1 MLSPPFFD
9 FLPCP
14 HIFLYLPFFSA
25 FIIFPWFFLLLSF
38 FTFPNLLYSFHISF
52 LPFISFTLFLFHL
65 DFWVLTLLSRFL
77 QTLFSPPLMYL
88 LMSLFHFLFYSSSL
102 LLFSS
107 PVFSLLF
114 FTTLLC
120 HFLHSYCPFPSLL
133 SFYLSFL
140 LSYMSFPETFFYPLI
155 SNPSN
160 SFSFSS
166 LVHSC
171 PISLLFFLA
180 PYLSSHVLLLSL
192 SLSDHFIISVFPF
205 SSSSSYWFTNPPLL
219 SLFSFPLYLSFLFCF
234 SFPLISLVPSF
245 LFPPLLL
252 LSSLLGRRAC
262 RGW

>member
-1 MLSPPFFD
+1 MFCLLFFLSFHCSD
-9 FLPCP
+9 
-14 HIFLYLPFFSA
+14 IIFFSFLA
-25 FIIFPWFFLLLSF
+25 EHFLISSSFHVVSSFLWFSPLSSYFSLSSFLFCLHHFPMFFLLLSF

-140 LSYMSFPETFFYPLI
+140 LSYVFSSDLLLPSHFYPIQLFLLFLTRSFMSYFSVI
-155 SNPSN
+155 LPCSLSFFPRS
-160 SFSFSS
+160 SAITLFIWSFYHLCFSFF
-166 LVHSC
+166 
-171 PISLLFFLA
+171 LFFL
-180 PYLSSHVLLLSL
+180 
-192 SLSDHFIISVFPF
+192 I
-205 SSSSSYWFTNPPLL
+205 
-219 SLFSFPLYLSFLFCF
+219 
-234 SFPLISLVPSF
+234 LIH
-245 LFPPLLL
+245 
-252 LSSLLGRRAC
+252 
-262 RGW
+262 

>member
-25 FIIFPWFFLLLSF
+25 FTIFPCFFLLFSF

-140 LSYMSFPETFFYPLI
+140 LSYVFSSDLLLPSHFYPIQLFLLFLTRSFMSYFSVI
-155 SNPSN
+155 LPCSLSFFPRS
-160 SFSFSS
+160 SAITLFIWSFYHLCFSFF
-166 LVHSC
+166 
-171 PISLLFFLA
+171 LFFL
-180 PYLSSHVLLLSL
+180 
-192 SLSDHFIISVFPF
+192 I
-205 SSSSSYWFTNPPLL
+205 
-219 SLFSFPLYLSFLFCF
+219 
-234 SFPLISLVPSF
+234 LIH
-245 LFPPLLL
+245 
-252 LSSLLGRRAC
+252 
-262 RGW
+262 